1 MKYPKLLAEAQLLR
15 LPNVFTAFADICLGA
30 AAAGYLLDRPVI
42 FVMLLISSGCLY
54 CAGMALNDFF
64 DRREDAKARPFRPI
78 PSGRIAPWQAALY
91 GALLLAGGF
100 VTAGLAGNSLGGD
113 DALGWSYPGVIALLL
128 VAAVLL
134 YDAYL
139 KRTPLGPLG
148 MGACRFLN
156 VLLGLSGAG
165 ADLWTL
171 PNLHL
176 AAAVGVYIVGVTWFA
191 RTEETESRRRHLRL
205 AALVMLAGVLLGL
218 TVPVHFEGR
227 TAPVYF
233 PYLVAGFLFLVG
245 LPVVR
250 AIRRPEPKP
259 VQAAVKRAILGLVV
273 LDAVLATAFVGL
285 PGLAILLLLPP
296 ALLLGKWVY
305 ST

>member
-1 MKYPKLLAEAQLLR
+1 M
-15 LPNVFTAFADICLGA
+15 FTAFADICLGA
-30 AAAGYLLDRPVI
+30 AAAGYFLDRTGVFAI
-42 FVMLLISSGCLY
+42 YLLLASGCLY
-54 CAGMALNDFF
+54 SAGMVFNDFF

-78 PSGRIAPWQAALY
+78 PSGRIAAVDGRASRQPDSLVGVVGLGGARGKSASTVDALRLVQAPPAIA
-91 GALLLAGGF
+91 GLLA
-100 VTAGLAGNSLGGD
+100 
-113 DALGWSYPGVIALLL
+113 
-128 VAAVLL
+128 AAILL

-165 ADLWTL
+165 TDVWTP

-191 RTEETESRRRHLRL
+191 RTEEGESSRRQLRL
-205 AALVMLAGVLLGL
+205 ASLVMLVGVLLGL

-233 PYLVAGFLFLVG
+233 PYLVAAFLFWSAC
-245 LPVVR
+245 R
-250 AIRRPEPKP
+250 SSRPSAGRSRSRSRPRSSGP
-259 VQAAVKRAILGLVV
+259 SSGWSCSTRSS
-273 LDAVLATAFVGL
+273 
-285 PGLAILLLLPP
+285 PP
-296 ALLLGKWVY
+296 RSSAGRGCSSFCCCPPRSLLGKWVY